1 VIIVV
6 DIRPAPALGGTWTLP
21 GWTLQGRWNP
31 NEAERRASWDLLVEL
46 VTRVSVVP
54 LGENQGL
61 LREALG
67 SLNALFDA
75 TRATLVRH
83 GPELAVARRGE
94 LSFAV
99 ISAHLLNAVL
109 RPVLVEWHPRLLA
122 HEAASQPGGPPTPA
136 SERAWDGYDDL
147 RTLLRSLQ
155 AVVVQYARVFAV
167 ACDAEEFVRFLVDSV
182 DHPGQTD

>member
-1 VIIVV
+1 MTIVV
-6 DIRPAPALGGTWTLP
+6 DIRPAPALGGTLSLP

-61 LREALG
+61 LREALT
-67 SLNALFDA
+67 SLHALFDA
-75 TRATLVRH
+75 TRATLTRH

-122 HEAASQPGGPPTPA
+122 HEAASQSDPPTQA
-136 SERAWDGYDDL
+136 SEQAWEDYDDL
-147 RTLLRSLQ
+147 RALLRSLQ

-182 DHPGQTD
+182 GHIRAD